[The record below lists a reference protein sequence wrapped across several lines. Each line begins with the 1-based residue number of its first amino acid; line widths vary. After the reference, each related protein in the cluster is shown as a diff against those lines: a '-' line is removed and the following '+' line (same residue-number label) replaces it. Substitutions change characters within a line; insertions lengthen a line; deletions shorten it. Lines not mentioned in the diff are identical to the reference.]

1 MRLLIPSTLK
11 TSLLSVRGIFPSRL
25 NLKKKTRRGRS
36 VANDADVFALL
47 LHFVFTGDI
56 KGTVI
61 MEPNSVDK
69 HVIDVNATARKHA
82 EIAPPGD
89 GRVV

>member
-1 MRLLIPSTLK
+1 M
-11 TSLLSVRGIFPSRL
+11 
-25 NLKKKTRRGRS
+25 
-36 VANDADVFALL
+36 FALL

-82 EIAPPGD
+82 EIAPHIFASYALPGCD
-89 GRVV
+89 SVSALHMALGSQLKMPCVKGTF